1 MRRQQLTW
9 AAIFGVFFLAFVLTV
24 AALNASVY
32 SASGFVSSYVE
43 AIARHDPE
51 AALDMA
57 GVEAPGGRADAAAG
71 AATDAATDLLTAG
84 ALSTLTGIRVV
95 SDVTERDGVHLVSV
109 EWRSGESSG
118 TSAYRVTRDGALFG
132 VFTAW
137 RFVDSPIATIDVT
150 VLHDRQF
157 DVNGETV
164 TTDDPNHSSAF
175 AVFTPG
181 VYVFAQ
187 RTDFL
192 EAAPQRAVVADATTD
207 ARVTLD
213 VQASAAFVSAV
224 QKQVNAYL
232 DGCVTQ
238 QVLLPT
244 ACPFGYPVRDRITS
258 VPQWSMTTYPVVTIQ
273 PGVDVGSWVMP
284 ASEGAAHITVD
295 VRSLFDGTVSTAN
308 EDVPFGLGYE
318 LTLTP
323 DGGLTA
329 KAVL

>member
-1 MRRQQLTW
+1 MRRRQITW

-43 AIARHDPE
+43 ALARHDPQ

-57 GVEAPGGRADAAAG
+57 GVEAPGTVSGTAPDAAA
-71 AATDAATDLLTAG
+71 DLLTQG
-84 ALSTLTGIRVV
+84 ALSTLGGIRVV
-95 SDVTERDGVHLVSV
+95 SDVTEASGVHLVTV
-109 EWRSGESSG
+109 AWRAGGSAGESQ
-118 TSAYRVTRDGALFG
+118 YRVARDGTLFG

-137 RFVDSPIATIDVT
+137 RFVDSPIATVDVT

-157 DVNGETV
+157 EVNGQTV
-164 TTDDPNHSSAF
+164 TTDDPNRPSAF

-181 VYVFAQ
+181 AYEFSQ

-192 EAAPQRAVVADATTD
+192 EAAPQRLVVADSTA
-207 ARVTLD
+207 AAAVTVD
-213 VQASAAFVSAV
+213 VQARSAFVTAV
-224 QKQVNAYL
+224 QEQVNAYL
-232 DGCVTQ
+232 DECATQ

-258 VPQWSMTTYPVVTIQ
+258 PPQWTMTGYPVVTLV
-273 PGVDVGSWVMP
+273 PGVDVGNWLMP
-284 ASEGAAHITVD
+284 ASEGTAQITVE
-295 VRSLFDGTVSTAN
+295 VQSLFDGTVRTET

-329 KAVL
+329 RAVL